1 MALGQLRTLDV
12 PAERDESACVQQCY
26 EEARAEE
33 RRRLRARLQLVV
45 TGLEALADPTADPAD
60 LIAIAD
66 VQARR
71 LRVELESPDSF
82 GEHREPRRGRATA
95 RARTSASGYA
105 ASSMTPRCRCSSTSP
120 ATRSGRASTPT
131 QIANV
136 AAGAARDLRR
146 WTDAVDDCED
156 RELLQELELVTAQAR
171 KLDPRVR
178 LVVGKISD
186 PPSGDQAA
194 AIAGAVREA
203 VNNARKHS
211 QAENV
216 IVRVERSEDGS
227 TTVTVTDDG
236 VGIDLDALTRSS
248 GLGVAGSIVGRMRR
262 AGGDASLERAPGG
275 GTRVTLLTKQG
286 A

>member
-12 PAERDESACVQQCY
+12 PVERDDSASVRQCY
-26 EEARAEE
+26 EDARAEE
-33 RRRLRARLQLVV
+33 RRRLRARLQMVV

-82 GEHREPRRGRATA
+82 GEIVSFDEIVRRACEDEREWVRGFFHDTA
-95 RARTSASGYA
+95 LQMLEYIAGDALGTGLDAE
-105 ASSMTPRCRCSSTSP
+105 
-120 ATRSGRASTPT
+120 

>member
-1 MALGQLRTLDV
+1 M
-12 PAERDESACVQQCY
+12 QQIY

-33 RRRLRARLQLVV
+33 RRRLRARLQSVV
-45 TGLEALADPTADPAD
+45 TGLEALADPTADPAA
-60 LIAIAD
+60 LLALAD

-71 LRVELESPDSF
+71 LRSELESPDSF
-82 GEHREPRRGRATA
+82 GEIVSFDAVSRRACEDEREWVRGFFHDTA
-95 RARTSASGYA
+95 LNMLEFIAGDALGTGLDA
-105 ASSMTPRCRCSSTSP
+105 
-120 ATRSGRASTPT
+120 T
-131 QIANV
+131 QIAN
-136 AAGAARDLRR
+136 AASGSARDLRR
-146 WTDAVDDCED
+146 WTDAVDDCEE
-156 RELLQELELVTAQAR
+156 RHLLQELELVTAQAR

-211 QAENV
+211 QASQV
-216 IVRVERSEDGS
+216 IVRVEVTEDGS
-227 TTVTVTDDG
+227 TSVTVTDDG
-236 VGIDLDALTRSS
+236 IGIDLQAAARSR

-262 AGGDASLERAPGG
+262 AGGEASLEQAPGG
-275 GTRVTLLTKQG
+275 GTRVTLLAKQD

>member
-12 PAERDESACVQQCY
+12 PVERDDSASVRQCY
-26 EEARAEE
+26 EDARAEE
-33 RRRLRARLQLVV
+33 RLRLRARLQTVV
-45 TGLEALADPTADPAD
+45 TGLEALADPTGDPAD

-82 GEHREPRRGRATA
+82 GELVSFDEVARQACEDEREWVRGFFHDTA
-95 RARTSASGYA
+95 LQMLEYIAGDALGTGLDAE
-105 ASSMTPRCRCSSTSP
+105 
-120 ATRSGRASTPT
+120 

>member
-1 MALGQLRTLDV
+1 MAAGQLRTLDV
-12 PAERDESACVQQCY
+12 PVERDESARVQQCY
-26 EEARAEE
+26 EEARADE
-33 RRRLRARLQLVV
+33 RLRLRARLQMVV
-45 TGLEALADPTADPAD
+45 TGLEALADPTGDPAD

-71 LRVELESPDSF
+71 LRVELESADSF
-82 GEHREPRRGRATA
+82 GELVSFDEVVRQACEDEREWVRGFFHDTA
-95 RARTSASGYA
+95 LQMLEYIAGDALGTGLDAE
-105 ASSMTPRCRCSSTSP
+105 
-120 ATRSGRASTPT
+120 

-146 WTDAVDDCED
+146 WTDAVDDCEE